1 MSGTTPDQKR
11 RLMRLAV
18 LVIVLIATV
27 FALLHLAESLEEA
40 KRKEQV
46 TATGTDAP
54 DSSPGS

>member
-1 MSGTTPDQKR
+1 MSSVTSEQKR

-27 FALLHLAESLEEA
+27 FALLYLAESLEEA

-46 TATGTDAP
+46 TATETAVP
-54 DSSPGS
+54 DLSPGS